1 MLSDPRK
8 KWSGFGM
15 TLRLPNTPISDMW
28 YSHLET
34 PDGRW
39 KPLWGADG
47 TGTIYSGKVST
58 LRDADVFVVVFF
70 FFNFVS

>member
-47 TGTIYSGKVST
+47 TGTIYSGKVE
-58 LRDADVFVVVFF
+58 ACFCFEQCFCVFCSICVFG
-70 FFNFVS
+70 